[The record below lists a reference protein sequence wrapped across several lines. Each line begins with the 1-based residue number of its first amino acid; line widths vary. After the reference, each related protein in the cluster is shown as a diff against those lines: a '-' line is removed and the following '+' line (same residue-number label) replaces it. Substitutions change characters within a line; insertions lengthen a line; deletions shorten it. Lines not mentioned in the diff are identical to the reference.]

1 MLSHSFFILS
11 SALNPPQPGCADV
24 NIFNIAHTHITHHHT
39 AFNMKVVVYVRET
52 GLDLAEVTERSLY

>member
-11 SALNPPQPGCADV
+11 SALNPPHPGCADV

-39 AFNMKVVVYVRET
+39 AFNMLVVVYVGEQK
-52 GLDLAEVTERSLY
+52 